1 IFLNSNLM
9 QFFSNLNVMDS
20 FNSRGYIF
28 RLRRFKVLNNIKKNR
43 SKGILLREMA
53 YKYPTYSSNL
63 KSSTSD
69 RLKSIY
75 WNLRGL
81 ARLPDSVRKTAK
93 DFPKFGFY

>member
-1 IFLNSNLM
+1 
-9 QFFSNLNVMDS
+9 MDS

-53 YKYPTYSSNL
+53 YKYPSYSEISKIN
-63 KSSTSD
+63 SSD

-75 WNLRGL
+75 
-81 ARLPDSVRKTAK
+81 
-93 DFPKFGFY
+93 